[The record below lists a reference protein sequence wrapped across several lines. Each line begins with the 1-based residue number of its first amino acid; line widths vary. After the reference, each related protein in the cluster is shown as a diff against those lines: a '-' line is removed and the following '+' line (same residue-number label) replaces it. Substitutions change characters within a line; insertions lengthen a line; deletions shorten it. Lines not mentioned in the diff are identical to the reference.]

1 MKTKNF
7 FGVFLVVSA
16 AIFITACYKNKNAY
30 NSPNANSYTITMKNS
45 NFSPASLA
53 VTTGSKI
60 IWTNDDNTVHTVTAT
75 DGSFNSGDIAVGSS
89 YTKTFSSAGT
99 FNYHDDHNTNMTGVL
114 IITGSAGGY

>member
-1 MKTKNF
+1 
-7 FGVFLVVSA
+7 
-16 AIFITACYKNKNAY
+16 
-30 NSPNANSYTITMKNS
+30 MKNS
-45 NFSPASLA
+45 NFSPGSLT